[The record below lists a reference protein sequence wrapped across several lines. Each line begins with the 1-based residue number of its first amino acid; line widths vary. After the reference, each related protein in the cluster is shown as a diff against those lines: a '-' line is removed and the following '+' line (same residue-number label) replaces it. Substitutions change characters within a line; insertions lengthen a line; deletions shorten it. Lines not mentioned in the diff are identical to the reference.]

1 MSEQPATTTNPIIR
15 YVPAGYLIASFLW
28 RVSAPAHEYPGR
40 FATYLDMVLDALVIA
55 GVIAIR
61 SRVPKPLFWLAI
73 AAGIGLFAIRLNGTA
88 SWWTGHL
95 FYSLP
100 PR

>member
-1 MSEQPATTTNPIIR
+1 MSEQRMKPAGPIIR
-15 YVPAGYLIASFLW
+15 YVPAGYLIASFLY
-28 RVSAPAHEYPGR
+28 RALVPAHEYPGR
-40 FATYLDMVLDALVIA
+40 TMTYIDMALDALVIA

-61 SRVPKPLFWLAI
+61 AQVPKPLFWLAI

-95 FYSLP
+95 FYSLL

>member
-1 MSEQPATTTNPIIR
+1 LSDQQSATAGLIVR
-15 YVPAGYLIASFLW
+15 YVPAGYLIATFLW

-40 FATYLDMVLDALVIA
+40 FSTYLEMTIDALVIA
-55 GVIAIR
+55 GVIALR
-61 SRVPKPLFWLAI
+61 SHVRKPLFWLAI
-73 AAGIGLFAIRLNGTA
+73 AAGIGLFASRLNGDA

-95 FYSLP
+95 FHSLS